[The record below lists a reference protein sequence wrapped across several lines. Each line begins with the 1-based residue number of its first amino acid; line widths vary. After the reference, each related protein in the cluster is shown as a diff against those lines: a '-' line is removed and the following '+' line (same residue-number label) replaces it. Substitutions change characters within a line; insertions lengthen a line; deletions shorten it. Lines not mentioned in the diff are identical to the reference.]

1 MASHVA
7 RLSVRPDDQFSTEV
21 KSRDFADTNGIVAMP
36 ASSSTASARGW
47 MPPQLRFP
55 AAVLM
60 TFSLSSLL
68 YSLTAGVTGPELAA
82 VSRNL
87 TTGWHIAAMVAWKV
101 AELGIAWYACYD
113 CK

>member
-1 MASHVA
+1 MASHAA
-7 RLSVRPDDQFSTEV
+7 RLAVRPDDQFSTEV
-21 KSRDFADTNGIVAMP
+21 KPRDLANNIDNIAAMP
-36 ASSSTASARGW
+36 APSAW
-47 MPPQLRFP
+47 IPAPLRFP

-68 YSLTAGVTGPELAA
+68 LTLSAPVTGPELAA

-113 CK
+113 CT

>member
-21 KSRDFADTNGIVAMP
+21 KSIDP
-36 ASSSTASARGW
+36 ASIDGALTMPSHPSTWIPA
-47 MPPQLRFP
+47 QLRFP
-55 AAVLM
+55 AAVLT

-68 YSLTAGVTGPELAA
+68 LTLSASVTGPELAA
-82 VSRNL
+82 VSRDL
-87 TTGWHIAAMVAWKV
+87 TGGWQIAAMIAWKL
-101 AELGIAWYACYD
+101 AELGLAWYACYD

>member
-1 MASHVA
+1 MAHVA

-21 KSRDFADTNGIVAMP
+21 KPRHLTNNINNIVAMP
-36 ASSSTASARGW
+36 AAPSTWIPA
-47 MPPQLRFP
+47 PLRFP

-68 YSLTAGVTGPELAA
+68 LTLSAPVTGPELAA

-87 TTGWHIAAMVAWKV
+87 TTGWHIAAMVVWKV

-113 CK
+113 CT